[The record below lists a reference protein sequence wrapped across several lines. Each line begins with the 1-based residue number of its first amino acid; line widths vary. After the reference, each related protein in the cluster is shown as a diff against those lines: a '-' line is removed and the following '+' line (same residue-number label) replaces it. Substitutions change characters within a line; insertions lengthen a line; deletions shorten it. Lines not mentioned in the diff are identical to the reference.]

1 MAVDKKFIGR
11 KYPPVEYE
19 VCKEKIKEYATAV
32 GDLNPLYIDE
42 QKAKQSA
49 YKGII
54 APPLFAVVYA
64 KDAMAAPMFDRDLA
78 LNLAMLVHGEQEY
91 EFVDVVRPGDTI
103 VTEAFI
109 ANIEEKSNK
118 DFVTVGATSRRKS
131 DGRVVTNGKYTF
143 VIRR

>member
-1 MAVDKKFIGR
+1 MAVDKKFIGK

-42 QKAKQSA
+42 QKAKQSH

-64 KDAMAAPMFDRDLA
+64 KDAMAMPMFDRELA

-118 DFVTVGATSRRKS
+118 DFVTVGAASRRKS